1 MTSWRR
7 SSRSGTGGQSN
18 CVEVARLSGDI
29 AIRDSKS
36 PAGPRFTLSADDFR
50 RLAADIRRGTHD
62 AP

>member
-7 SSRSGTGGQSN
+7 SSRSGTSGQSN
-18 CVEVARLSGDI
+18 CVEVARLSGGI
-29 AIRDSKS
+29 GIRDSRS
-36 PAGPRFTLSADDFR
+36 TAGPRFTLSADAFR